1 MEHYNHLVKLLTR
14 KLGPNQTNRNIL
26 QRYLKALGFTEPLLE
41 DFDEHTGIIR
51 RFGRHTKKAVL
62 HDKAKIV
69 EELISSKA
77 LVPQLLAV
85 RNCHK

>member
-1 MEHYNHLVKLLTR
+1 MEHYIHLVKLLTR

-26 QRYLKALGFTEPLLE
+26 QRYLKALGFTKPLLE
-41 DFDEHTGIIR
+41 DFDDDDIR
-51 RFGRHTKKAVL
+51 RRLL

-69 EELISSKA
+69 EELKSSKA

-85 RNCHK
+85 RN